1 MQYSSK
7 YVSYVFQWPKI
18 FLRVKRPNRGKFYF
32 YLEQLWFLPTTYL
45 IWKLS
50 LIIKLKMGQK
60 ESKDRLSKQDLDFL
74 KTSTRFDEDTIIE
87 WYRGFKSDCPDG
99 RLTPK
104 GGIQ

>member
-1 MQYSSK
+1 
-7 YVSYVFQWPKI
+7 
-18 FLRVKRPNRGKFYF
+18 
-32 YLEQLWFLPTTYL
+32 
-45 IWKLS
+45 
-50 LIIKLKMGQK
+50 MGQK

-104 GGIQ
+104 GPFILLCQMISVECPTNFKFGATFSIVVHALA